1 MTMKNGVSGKGG
13 VTLQINQMPSRRRVR
28 PVDNPG
34 PSGNRRQRRA
44 YEAMRRE
51 AEQTNRTID
60 TLGLI
65 LNGASQPARQDKR
78 T

>member
-1 MTMKNGVSGKGG
+1 MKNGVSGKGG

-28 PVDNPG
+28 PVDNPD

-65 LNGASQPARQDKR
+65 LNGASQPARRQDKR